1 MVQMLIQGIV
11 PNLDQMNWSMQYFRY
26 QRTKPAHKLSIFM
39 ILIQVKESFF
49 LINNPIVFFLYT
61 EKIILQ
67 NQITRAAENGLGR

>member
-1 MVQMLIQGIV
+1 
-11 PNLDQMNWSMQYFRY
+11 
-26 QRTKPAHKLSIFM
+26 M

-67 NQITRAAENGLGR
+67 NQISRAAENGLGR

>member
-1 MVQMLIQGIV
+1 
-11 PNLDQMNWSMQYFRY
+11 MQYFRY